1 MQRVLP
7 PGGPTLEPG
16 RRWQKCLELWTYTVS
31 SDTGPYHPGM
41 GQIVVKHY
49 MPINGVKIRFYANFF
64 YDMELNNEN

>member
-1 MQRVLP
+1 MQRVRP
-7 PGGPTLEPG
+7 PSGPRLEPG

-49 MPINGVKIRFYANFF
+49 MASNGVGVKRIHFYANFF
-64 YDMELNNEN
+64 YDMK